1 MGFHFMDLVV
11 ILVIGLLIFG
21 PKKLQEMSR
30 STGNVMKQVNEF
42 KDKMLAELP
51 VEEISEVTHAV
62 PRVPT
67 NPVQAFQMLT
77 ADEKPQATKQASIET
92 VPAKQE
98 SAVQEPTKEG

>member
-30 STGNVMKQVNEF
+30 STGKMMKQVNEF

-51 VEEISEVTHAV
+51 VEEISEVTRAV
-62 PRVPT
+62 PRVPSS
-67 NPVQAFQMLT
+67 PVQAFQMLT
-77 ADEKPQATKQASIET
+77 ADEKPES
-92 VPAKQE
+92 AKQE
-98 SAVQEPTKEG
+98 PIEQESVKQEPAMQEPAQES